1 MTVRISE
8 GQLRRIVKEELKSEM
23 RVRMSHDPDDLGA
36 YIDDDTGVEE
46 LPVVDLPVSRIE
58 GFEPDSKMDVPKHHR
73 RMTRMVRTLQDR
85 GPESLPPI
93 LVRRHPS
100 SPGRWQIIDGH
111 HRFHAHRLAGSRRI
125 PARVV
130 PDEDIE
136 DTGHD
141 YYLD

>member
-85 GPESLPPI
+85 GPTTPWSL
-93 LVRRHPS
+93 RKR
-100 SPGRWQIIDGH
+100 
-111 HRFHAHRLAGSRRI
+111 
-125 PARVV
+125 
-130 PDEDIE
+130 
-136 DTGHD
+136 
-141 YYLD
+141 